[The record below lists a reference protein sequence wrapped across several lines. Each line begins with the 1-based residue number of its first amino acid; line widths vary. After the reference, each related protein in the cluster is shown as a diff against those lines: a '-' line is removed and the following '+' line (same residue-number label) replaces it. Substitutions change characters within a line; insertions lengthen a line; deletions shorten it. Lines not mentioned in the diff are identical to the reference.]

1 MLLLTPFVAERA
13 IVDAVAAVT
22 ALFDVGTTS
31 YGILMESDEEITRTL
46 YTITATQNE
55 TRIARY
61 ADGTYTVSES
71 YTYESQYR
79 LGYGK
84 EKFDKRI
91 VDRMI
96 DKRRTE
102 KFVLYWSVRILR
114 KEGL

>member
-1 MLLLTPFVAERA
+1 MLLLTPFVADRA

-46 YTITATQNE
+46 YTIAATQNE
-55 TRIARY
+55 TRIAWY

-102 KFVLYWSVRILR
+102 KFLLY
-114 KEGL
+114 